1 MGRKRKSTPALLTL
15 RLVRGAEHLLLI
27 TTNPGIRPNKKM
39 IVQDVLQQ
47 KRRAVHTIPAQQ
59 TVEDA
64 IVQMDVQRT
73 SALIVMD
80 GETPVGIFTERDVL
94 RCHVA
99 WRHRLFREMPLSEAM
114 TDNLIVAQSNDLVSS
129 AMAMMIKADIRHLPV
144 VENQQIAGMLTI
156 SDLVKHHVGE
166 LTAELHYL
174 QEYITDLH
182 DAVQD

>member
-1 MGRKRKSTPALLTL
+1 MR
-15 RLVRGAEHLLLI
+15 
-27 TTNPGIRPNKKM
+27 
-39 IVQDVLQQ
+39 VQDVMKQ
-47 KRRAVHTIPAQQ
+47 KSRVVHTIAATQ

-64 IVQMDVQRT
+64 IVRMTEQKT

-80 GETPVGIFTERDVL
+80 GDMPAGIFTERDVL

-99 WRHRLFREMPLSEAM
+99 WRDRLFRQMPLSEAM
-114 TDNLIVAQSNDLVSS
+114 TADLIVARPDDLVSS

-144 VENQQIAGMLTI
+144 VENQRIAVMLTI

>member
-1 MGRKRKSTPALLTL
+1 MR
-15 RLVRGAEHLLLI
+15 
-27 TTNPGIRPNKKM
+27 
-39 IVQDVLQQ
+39 VQDVIRQ
-47 KRRAVHTIPAQQ
+47 KRRAIHTITAEQ
-59 TVEDA
+59 TAEDA
-64 IVQMDVQRT
+64 IVRMTERQT
-73 SALIVMD
+73 SAIIVMD
-80 GETPVGIFTERDVL
+80 QERPVGIFTERDVL

-99 WRHRLFREMPLSEAM
+99 WRHRRFREMPLSEAM
-114 TDNLIVAQSNDLVSS
+114 TGQLIVARPDDLVSS

-144 VENQQIAGMLTI
+144 VEGGRIAAMLTI

>member
-1 MGRKRKSTPALLTL
+1 MR
-15 RLVRGAEHLLLI
+15 VRDAI
-27 TTNPGIRPNKKM
+27 K
-39 IVQDVLQQ
+39 Q
-47 KRRAVHTIPAQQ
+47 KRRPIHTISAEKSA
-59 TVEDA
+59 EDA
-64 IVQMDVQRT
+64 IVQMTERQT
-73 SALIVMD
+73 SAIIVMD
-80 GETPVGIFTERDVL
+80 GDRPVGIFTERDVL

-99 WRHRLFREMPLSEAM
+99 WRHRRFREMPLTEAM
-114 TDNLIVAQSNDLVSS
+114 TGQLIVARPEDLVSS

-144 VENQQIAGMLTI
+144 VEDGRIAAMLTI

>member
-1 MGRKRKSTPALLTL
+1 MR
-15 RLVRGAEHLLLI
+15 
-27 TTNPGIRPNKKM
+27 
-39 IVQDVLQQ
+39 VQDVIKQ
-47 KRRAVHTIPAQQ
+47 KSRAVHTIAALQ

-64 IVQMDVQRT
+64 IVRMTEEQT

-80 GETPVGIFTERDVL
+80 GEMPVGIFTERDVL

-99 WRHRLFREMPLSEAM
+99 WRHRLFREMPLHEAM
-114 TDNLIVAQSNDLVSS
+114 SADLIVAQPDDLVSS

-144 VENQQIAGMLTI
+144 VDNQRIAVMLTI

>member
-1 MGRKRKSTPALLTL
+1 MH
-15 RLVRGAEHLLLI
+15 VR
-27 TTNPGIRPNKKM
+27 
-39 IVQDVLQQ
+39 DVLRK
-47 KRRAVHTIPAQQ
+47 KRRVIHVISVER

-64 IVQMDVQRT
+64 IVRMTEQQA

-80 GETPVGIFTERDVL
+80 GEIPAGIFTERDVL

-99 WRHRLFREMPLSEAM
+99 WRHRRFREMPLSEAM
-114 TDNLIVAQSNDLVSS
+114 TQKLIVAQPDDMVSS

-144 VENQQIAGMLTI
+144 VENKQVTGMLTI

>member
-1 MGRKRKSTPALLTL
+1 MR
-15 RLVRGAEHLLLI
+15 
-27 TTNPGIRPNKKM
+27 
-39 IVQDVLQQ
+39 VQDVIKK
-47 KRRAVHTIPAQQ
+47 KRRVVHTIRVLQ

-64 IVQMDVQRT
+64 IVQMTERRT

-80 GETPVGIFTERDVL
+80 GERPAGIFTERDVL

-114 TDNLIVAQSNDLVSS
+114 TAKLIVAQPGDLVSS

-144 VENQQIAGMLTI
+144 VEDQRIAVMLTI

-174 QEYITDLH
+174 QEYITDLQ

>member
-1 MGRKRKSTPALLTL
+1 MRVRDVMKQTR
-15 RLVRGAEHLLLI
+15 RLI
-27 TTNPGIRPNKKM
+27 
-39 IVQDVLQQ
+39 
-47 KRRAVHTIPAQQ
+47 HTIAVER
-59 TVEDA
+59 TAEDA
-64 IVQMDVQRT
+64 IVQMTEQRA

-99 WRHRLFREMPLSEAM
+99 WRGRLFREMPLREAM
-114 TDNLIVAQSNDLVSS
+114 VAKLIVAKPDDLVSS
-129 AMAMMIKADIRHLPV
+129 AMAMMIQADIRHLPV
-144 VENQQIAGMLTI
+144 VEDRRIGGMLTI

-174 QEYITDLH
+174 QEYITDLQ

>member
-1 MGRKRKSTPALLTL
+1 MHVRDVMKKKS
-15 RLVRGAEHLLLI
+15 RVIHSI
-27 TTNPGIRPNKKM
+27 S
-39 IVQDVLQQ
+39 VQ
-47 KRRAVHTIPAQQ
+47 RTA
-59 TVEDA
+59 EDA
-64 IVQMDVQRT
+64 IVRMTGQQA

-80 GETPVGIFTERDVL
+80 KETPVGIFTERDVL
-94 RCHVA
+94 RCHVS

-114 TDNLIVAQSNDLVSS
+114 TQKLIVAQPDDLVSS

-144 VENQQIAGMLTI
+144 VENKQVTGMLAI

-174 QEYITDLH
+174 QEYITDLQ

>member
-1 MGRKRKSTPALLTL
+1 MH
-15 RLVRGAEHLLLI
+15 VR
-27 TTNPGIRPNKKM
+27 
-39 IVQDVLQQ
+39 DVLRK
-47 KRRAVHTIPAQQ
+47 KRRVIHVISVER

-64 IVQMDVQRT
+64 IVRMTEQQA

-80 GETPVGIFTERDVL
+80 GEIPAGIFTERDVL

-99 WRHRLFREMPLSEAM
+99 WRHRRFREMPLSEAM
-114 TDNLIVAQSNDLVSS
+114 TQKLIVAQPDDLVSS

-144 VENQQIAGMLTI
+144 VENKQVTGMLTI

>member
-1 MGRKRKSTPALLTL
+1 MR
-15 RLVRGAEHLLLI
+15 VR
-27 TTNPGIRPNKKM
+27 
-39 IVQDVLQQ
+39 DVIKQ
-47 KRRAVHTIPAQQ
+47 KRCKVHPISVELTA
-59 TVEDA
+59 EDA
-64 IVQMDVQRT
+64 IVQMTEQQT

-99 WRHRLFREMPLSEAM
+99 WRNRLFREMPLKEAM
-114 TDNLIVAQSNDLVSS
+114 TGKLIVAQPEDLVSS

-144 VENQQIAGMLTI
+144 VEDQRLACMLTI

-174 QEYITDLH
+174 QDYITDLQ

>member
-1 MGRKRKSTPALLTL
+1 MRVRDAMKRKS
-15 RLVRGAEHLLLI
+15 
-27 TTNPGIRPNKKM
+27 
-39 IVQDVLQQ
+39 
-47 KRRAVHTIPAQQ
+47 RAVHTIAAAQ
-59 TVEDA
+59 TAEDA
-64 IVQMDVQRT
+64 IVRMTEQKT

-80 GETPVGIFTERDVL
+80 GERPAGIFTERDVL

-99 WRHRLFREMPLSEAM
+99 WRDRLFREMPLREAM
-114 TDNLIVAQSNDLVSS
+114 TSELIVAQPDDLVSS

-144 VENQQIAGMLTI
+144 VENQRIAVMLTI

>member
-1 MGRKRKSTPALLTL
+1 MR
-15 RLVRGAEHLLLI
+15 
-27 TTNPGIRPNKKM
+27 
-39 IVQDVLQQ
+39 VQDVMKK
-47 KRRAVHTIPAQQ
+47 KRRVVHTIPAQR

-64 IVQMDVQRT
+64 IVQMTVDQT

-80 GETPVGIFTERDVL
+80 GRTPVGIFTERDVL

-114 TDNLIVAQSNDLVSS
+114 TDNLIVAQPEDLVSS

-144 VENQQIAGMLTI
+144 VEDRRIVSMLTI

-174 QEYITDLH
+174 QEYITDLQ

>member
-1 MGRKRKSTPALLTL
+1 MR
-15 RLVRGAEHLLLI
+15 
-27 TTNPGIRPNKKM
+27 
-39 IVQDVLQQ
+39 VQDVMSQ
-47 KRRAVHTIPAQQ
+47 KRRAVHTISVQQ
-59 TVEDA
+59 TAEDA
-64 IVQMDVQRT
+64 IVKMTEQRT

-114 TDNLIVAQSNDLVSS
+114 TEKLIVAQPDDLASS

-144 VENQQIAGMLTI
+144 VEDQQIACMLTI

>member
-1 MGRKRKSTPALLTL
+1 M
-15 RLVRGAEHLLLI
+15 H
-27 TTNPGIRPNKKM
+27 
-39 IVQDVLQQ
+39 VQDVMTQ
-47 KRRAVHTIPAQQ
+47 KRHVVHTIPAEQ
-59 TVEDA
+59 TAEDA
-64 IVQMDVQRT
+64 IVQMTELQT

-80 GETPVGIFTERDVL
+80 ADRPVGIFTERDVL

-99 WRHRLFREMPLSEAM
+99 WRHRLFREMPLKEAM
-114 TDNLIVAQSNDLVSS
+114 TGKLIVARPDDLVSS

-144 VENQQIAGMLTI
+144 VEEQRIVVMLTI

-174 QEYITDLH
+174 QEYITDLQ

>member
-1 MGRKRKSTPALLTL
+1 MRVKDVMKQKH
-15 RLVRGAEHLLLI
+15 RL
-27 TTNPGIRPNKKM
+27 
-39 IVQDVLQQ
+39 
-47 KRRAVHTIPAQQ
+47 VHTISVQRTA
-59 TVEDA
+59 EDA
-64 IVQMDVQRT
+64 IVQMTDSQT
-73 SALIVMD
+73 SALIVMA

-114 TDNLIVAQSNDLVSS
+114 TPKLIVAQPEDLASS

-144 VENQQIAGMLTI
+144 VENQQIAVMLTI

-174 QEYITDLH
+174 QEYISDLQ

>member
-1 MGRKRKSTPALLTL
+1 MR
-15 RLVRGAEHLLLI
+15 
-27 TTNPGIRPNKKM
+27 
-39 IVQDVLQQ
+39 VQDVIKR
-47 KRRAVHTIPAQQ
+47 KRRVVCTIPAQR

-64 IVQMDVQRT
+64 IVQMTERRT

-80 GETPVGIFTERDVL
+80 GGQPVGIFTERDVL

-99 WRHRLFREMPLSEAM
+99 WRHRLFREMPLTEAM
-114 TDNLIVAQSNDLVSS
+114 TEKLIVAQPGDLVSS

-144 VENQQIAGMLTI
+144 VEDRRIALMLTI

-174 QEYITDLH
+174 QEYITDLQ